1 MKKTAAFGL
10 ACLLGLSSTSTYV
23 LADEGDTQETV
34 VEEEGIEFDVIKE
47 ITLDMAIDRA
57 LNDSASLMLLKYQLD
72 LINSQEAVQAK
83 DYRDVTIDVRDL
95 ERDFDDL
102 RGQEGSFQERYAIYN
117 QLDVFGDRLIQLEQA
132 IEQLKTGKVTLQ
144 YSEAEARESIKMGT
158 IAAFTQFKMT
168 EDQLALQKQAV
179 TVKEKEVA
187 SMKRQY
193 ELGLVSRDTYNMALR
208 ELDIQKSDIE
218 QVEKN
223 TYQEIVEFA
232 LDLGIVFTEGFTLVD
247 PDLSDLQPVT
257 QEKTTDELVK
267 NSFSYKSQLEAI
279 SLAEFTRDQVYED
292 DDSNVYEKNEADLKV
307 QVEKQ
312 TLSQLELR
320 LKESVR
326 QIYYDAEDGYQAML
340 DAERD
345 LKNAEED
352 YRKLERRYQV
362 GLVSRINYENAG
374 IAVEQARVAFEL
386 AQKSYFMLTKQIEM
400 VEAGVIQ

>member
-1 MKKTAAFGL
+1 MKRTVGVGL
-10 ACLLGLSSTSTYV
+10 AFLLGISSVSNVV
-23 LADEGDTQETV
+23 LADTGVSNEEI
-34 VEEEGIEFDVIKE
+34 VEEEVVEFDVIKE

-72 LINSQEAVQAK
+72 LINSQEAVVAK
-83 DYRDVTIDVRDL
+83 DYRDIRIDVRDL
-95 ERDFDDL
+95 ERDFDNL
-102 RGQEGSFQERYAIYN
+102 RDREGTFQERYAIYN
-117 QLDVFGDRLIQLEQA
+117 QLDVFGDTLIQLEQA

-168 EDQLALQKQAV
+168 EDQLDLQKQAV
-179 TVKEKEVA
+179 SVKEKEVA
-187 SMKRQY
+187 AMKRQY
-193 ELGLVSRDTYNMALR
+193 ELGLVSRDTYNTALR

-218 QVEKN
+218 QLEKN
-223 TYQEIVEFA
+223 TYQEVVEFA

-247 PDLSDLQPVT
+247 PDLSDLQLVT

-267 NSFSYKSQLEAI
+267 NSFQYKSQLEAI

-292 DDSNVYEKNEADLKV
+292 DDSDVYEKNEADINV

-312 TLSQLELR
+312 KLSQLELR

-326 QIYYDAEDGYQAML
+326 QLYYDAEDGYQAVL

-352 YRKLERRYQV
+352 YQKLERRYQV
-362 GLVSRINYENAG
+362 GLVSRVNYENAA
-374 IAVEQARVAFEL
+374 ISVEQARVALQL

>member
-1 MKKTAAFGL
+1 MKRTVGVGL
-10 ACLLGLSSTSTYV
+10 AFLLGISSVSNV
-23 LADEGDTQETV
+23 VSADTGVSNEEI
-34 VEEEGIEFDVIKE
+34 VEEEVVEFDVIKE

-72 LINSQEAVQAK
+72 LINSQEAVVAK
-83 DYRDVTIDVRDL
+83 DYRDIRIDVRDL

-102 RGQEGSFQERYAIYN
+102 RGQEGSFQSRYAIYN
-117 QLDVFGDRLIQLEQA
+117 QLDVFGDTLIQLEQA

-168 EDQLALQKQAV
+168 EDQLDLQKQAV
-179 TVKEKEVA
+179 SVKEKEVA
-187 SMKRQY
+187 AMKRQY
-193 ELGLVSRDTYNMALR
+193 ELGLVSRDTYNTALR

-218 QVEKN
+218 QLEKN
-223 TYQEIVEFA
+223 TYQEVVEFA

-247 PDLSDLQPVT
+247 PDLSDLQLVT

-267 NSFSYKSQLEAI
+267 NSFQYKSQLEAI

-292 DDSNVYEKNEADLKV
+292 DDSDVYEKNEADINV

-312 TLSQLELR
+312 KLSQLELR

-326 QIYYDAEDGYQAML
+326 QLYYEAEDGYQAVL

-352 YRKLERRYQV
+352 YQKLERRYQV
-362 GLVSRINYENAG
+362 GLVSRVNYENAA
-374 IAVEQARVAFEL
+374 ISVEQARVALQL

>member
-1 MKKTAAFGL
+1 MKRTVGVGL
-10 ACLLGLSSTSTYV
+10 AFLLGISSVSNV
-23 LADEGDTQETV
+23 VSADTGVSNEEI
-34 VEEEGIEFDVIKE
+34 VEEEVVEFDVIKE

-72 LINSQEAVQAK
+72 LINSQEAVVAK
-83 DYRDVTIDVRDL
+83 DYRDIRIDVRDL

-117 QLDVFGDRLIQLEQA
+117 QLDVFGDTLIQLEQA
-132 IEQLKTGKVTLQ
+132 IEKLKTGKVTLQ

-168 EDQLALQKQAV
+168 EDQLELRKQAV
-179 TVKEKEVA
+179 SVKEKEVA
-187 SMKRQY
+187 ATKRQY
-193 ELGLVSRDTYNMALR
+193 ELGLVSRDTYNTALR

-218 QVEKN
+218 QLEKN
-223 TYQEIVEFA
+223 TYQEVVEFA

-247 PDLSDLQPVT
+247 PDLSDLQLVT

-267 NSFSYKSQLEAI
+267 NSFQYKSQLEAI

-292 DDSNVYEKNEADLKV
+292 DDSDVYEKNEADINV

-312 TLSQLELR
+312 KLSQLELR

-326 QIYYDAEDGYQAML
+326 QLYYDAEDGYQAIL

-352 YRKLERRYQV
+352 YQKLERRYQV
-362 GLVSRINYENAG
+362 GLVSRVNYENAA
-374 IAVEQARVAFEL
+374 ISVEQARVALQL

>member
-1 MKKTAAFGL
+1 MKRTVGVGL
-10 ACLLGLSSTSTYV
+10 AFLLGISSVSQV
-23 LADEGDTQETV
+23 VSADTEVNSEEIVENEV
-34 VEEEGIEFDVIKE
+34 VEFDVIKE

-72 LINSQEAVQAK
+72 LINSQEATVAK
-83 DYRDVTIDVRDL
+83 DYRDLRIDVRDL

-102 RGQEGSFQERYAIYN
+102 RDREGAFQDRYAIYN
-117 QLDVFGDRLIQLEQA
+117 QLDAFGDTFIQLEQA

-168 EDQLALQKQAV
+168 EDQLELQKQAV
-179 TVKEKEVA
+179 SVKEKEVA
-187 SMKRQY
+187 AMKRQY
-193 ELGLVSRDTYNMALR
+193 ELGLVSRDTYNTALR

-232 LDLGIVFTEGFTLVD
+232 LDLGIVFTAGFTLVD
-247 PDLSDLQPVT
+247 PDLSDLQPIT

-267 NSFSYKSQLEAI
+267 NSFQYKSQLEAI

-292 DDSNVYEKNEADLKV
+292 DDSDVYEKNEADINV

-326 QIYYDAEDGYQAML
+326 QLYYDTEDGYQAML

-352 YRKLERRYQV
+352 YQKLERRYQV
-362 GLVSRINYENAG
+362 GLVSRVNYENAA
-374 IAVEQARVAFEL
+374 ITVEQAQVALQL

>member
-1 MKKTAAFGL
+1 MKRTVGVGL
-10 ACLLGLSSTSTYV
+10 AFLLGISSVSQV
-23 LADEGDTQETV
+23 VSADTEVNSEEIVENEV
-34 VEEEGIEFDVIKE
+34 VEFDVIKE

-72 LINSQEAVQAK
+72 LINSQEATVAK
-83 DYRDVTIDVRDL
+83 DYRDLRIDVRDL

-102 RGQEGSFQERYAIYN
+102 RDREGAFQERYAIYN
-117 QLDVFGDRLIQLEQA
+117 QLDAFGDTFIQLEQA

-168 EDQLALQKQAV
+168 EDQLELQKQAV
-179 TVKEKEVA
+179 SVKEKEVA
-187 SMKRQY
+187 AMKRQY
-193 ELGLVSRDTYNMALR
+193 ELGLVSRDTYNTALR

-232 LDLGIVFTEGFTLVD
+232 LDLGIVFTAGFTLVD
-247 PDLSDLQPVT
+247 PDLSDLQPIT

-267 NSFSYKSQLEAI
+267 NSFQYKSQLEAI

-292 DDSNVYEKNEADLKV
+292 DDSDVYEKNEADINV

-326 QIYYDAEDGYQAML
+326 QLYYDTEDGYQAML

-352 YRKLERRYQV
+352 YQKLERRYQV
-362 GLVSRINYENAG
+362 GLVSRVNYENAA
-374 IAVEQARVAFEL
+374 ITVEQAQVALQL

>member
-1 MKKTAAFGL
+1 MKRTVGVGL
-10 ACLLGLSSTSTYV
+10 AFLLGISSVSNV
-23 LADEGDTQETV
+23 VSADTGVSNEEI
-34 VEEEGIEFDVIKE
+34 VEEEVVEFDVIKE

-72 LINSQEAVQAK
+72 LINSQEAVVAK
-83 DYRDVTIDVRDL
+83 DYRDIRIDVRDL
-95 ERDFDDL
+95 ERDFDNL
-102 RGQEGSFQERYAIYN
+102 RDREGTFQERYAIYN
-117 QLDVFGDRLIQLEQA
+117 QLDVFGDTLIQLEQA

-168 EDQLALQKQAV
+168 EDQLDLQKQAV
-179 TVKEKEVA
+179 SVKEKEVA
-187 SMKRQY
+187 AMKRQY
-193 ELGLVSRDTYNMALR
+193 ELGLVSRDTYNTALR

-218 QVEKN
+218 QLEKN
-223 TYQEIVEFA
+223 TYQEVVEFA

-247 PDLSDLQPVT
+247 PDLSDLQLVT

-267 NSFSYKSQLEAI
+267 NSFQYKSQLEAI

-292 DDSNVYEKNEADLKV
+292 DDSDVYEKNEADINV

-312 TLSQLELR
+312 KLSQLELR

-326 QIYYDAEDGYQAML
+326 QLYYEAEDGYQAVL

-352 YRKLERRYQV
+352 YQKLERRYQV
-362 GLVSRINYENAG
+362 GLVSRVNYENAA
-374 IAVEQARVAFEL
+374 ISVEQARVALQL

>member
-1 MKKTAAFGL
+1 MKRTVGVGL
-10 ACLLGLSSTSTYV
+10 AFLLGISSVSNV
-23 LADEGDTQETV
+23 VSADTGVSNEEI
-34 VEEEGIEFDVIKE
+34 VEEEVVEFDVIKE

-72 LINSQEAVQAK
+72 LINSQEAVVAK
-83 DYRDVTIDVRDL
+83 DYRDIRIDVRDL

-117 QLDVFGDRLIQLEQA
+117 QLDVFGDTLIQLEQA

-168 EDQLALQKQAV
+168 EDQLDLQKQAV
-179 TVKEKEVA
+179 SVKEKEVA
-187 SMKRQY
+187 AMKRQY
-193 ELGLVSRDTYNMALR
+193 ELGLVSRDTYNTALR

-218 QVEKN
+218 QLEKN
-223 TYQEIVEFA
+223 TYQEVVEFA

-247 PDLSDLQPVT
+247 PDLSDLQLVT

-267 NSFSYKSQLEAI
+267 NSFQYKSQLEAI

-292 DDSNVYEKNEADLKV
+292 DDSDVYEKNEADINV

-312 TLSQLELR
+312 KLSQLELR

-326 QIYYDAEDGYQAML
+326 QLYYDAEDGYEAIL

-352 YRKLERRYQV
+352 YQKLERRYQV
-362 GLVSRINYENAG
+362 GLVSRVNYENAA
-374 IAVEQARVAFEL
+374 ISVEQAQVALQL

>member
-1 MKKTAAFGL
+1 MKRTVGVGL
-10 ACLLGLSSTSTYV
+10 AFLLGISSVSNV
-23 LADEGDTQETV
+23 VSADTGVSNEEI
-34 VEEEGIEFDVIKE
+34 VEEEVVEFDVIKE

-72 LINSQEAVQAK
+72 LINSQEAVVAK
-83 DYRDVTIDVRDL
+83 DYRDIRIDVRDL

-117 QLDVFGDRLIQLEQA
+117 QLDVFGDTLIQLEQA

-168 EDQLALQKQAV
+168 EDQLDLQKQAV
-179 TVKEKEVA
+179 SVKEKEVA
-187 SMKRQY
+187 AMKRQY
-193 ELGLVSRDTYNMALR
+193 ELGLVSRDTYNTALR

-218 QVEKN
+218 QLEKN
-223 TYQEIVEFA
+223 TYQEVVEFA

-247 PDLSDLQPVT
+247 PDLSDLQLVT

-267 NSFSYKSQLEAI
+267 NSFQYKSQLEAI

-292 DDSNVYEKNEADLKV
+292 DDSDVYEKNEADINV

-312 TLSQLELR
+312 KLSQLELR

-326 QIYYDAEDGYQAML
+326 QLYYEAEDGYQAVL

-352 YRKLERRYQV
+352 YQKLERRYQV
-362 GLVSRINYENAG
+362 GLVSRVNYENAA
-374 IAVEQARVAFEL
+374 ISVEQARVAQQKEK
-386 AQKSYFMLTKQIEM
+386 KSYFMLTKQIEM

>member
-34 VEEEGIEFDVIKE
+34 VEEEVIEFDVIKE

-72 LINSQEAVQAK
+72 LINSQEASVAK

-102 RGQEGSFQERYAIYN
+102 RGQEGSFQDRYAIYN
-117 QLDVFGDRLIQLEQA
+117 QLDVFGDTLVQLERA

-187 SMKRQY
+187 TMKRQY
-193 ELGLVSRDTYNMALR
+193 ELGLVSRDTYNTALR
-208 ELDIQKSDIE
+208 ELNIQKSDIE

-223 TYQEIVEFA
+223 TYQEMVEFA
-232 LDLGIVFTEGFTLVD
+232 LDLGIVFTEGFTLVN
-247 PDLSDLQPVT
+247 PDLSNLQPVT

-267 NSFSYKSQLEAI
+267 NSFQYKSQLEAI

-292 DDSNVYEKNEADLKV
+292 DDSNVYEKNEADLNV

-326 QIYYDAEDGYQAML
+326 QLYYDAEDGYQAML

-362 GLVSRINYENAG
+362 GLVSRINYENAS

>member
-1 MKKTAAFGL
+1 MKRTVGVGL
-10 ACLLGLSSTSTYV
+10 AFLLGISSVSNVV
-23 LADEGDTQETV
+23 LADTGVSNEEI
-34 VEEEGIEFDVIKE
+34 VEEEVVEFDVIKE

-72 LINSQEAVQAK
+72 LINSQEAVVAK
-83 DYRDVTIDVRDL
+83 DYRDIRIDVRDL
-95 ERDFDDL
+95 ERDFDNL
-102 RGQEGSFQERYAIYN
+102 RDREGTFQERYAIYN
-117 QLDVFGDRLIQLEQA
+117 QLDLFGDTLIQLEHA

-168 EDQLALQKQAV
+168 EDQLDLQKQAV
-179 TVKEKEVA
+179 SVKEKEVA
-187 SMKRQY
+187 AMKRQY
-193 ELGLVSRDTYNMALR
+193 ELGLVSRDTYNTALR

-218 QVEKN
+218 QLEKN
-223 TYQEIVEFA
+223 TYQEVVEFA

-247 PDLSDLQPVT
+247 PDLSDLQLVT

-267 NSFSYKSQLEAI
+267 NSFQYKSQLEAI

-292 DDSNVYEKNEADLKV
+292 DDSDVYEKNEADINV

-312 TLSQLELR
+312 KLSQLELR

-326 QIYYDAEDGYQAML
+326 QLYYEAEDGYQAVL

-352 YRKLERRYQV
+352 YQKLERRYQV
-362 GLVSRINYENAG
+362 GLVSRVNYENAA
-374 IAVEQARVAFEL
+374 ISVEQAQVALQL